1 MAKVNLTFETN
12 ELAQATPDQIETALN
27 QFEATI
33 GKTLPQDYR
42 AHMLTYNG
50 GDVEQEDIE
59 HKNYTEDGGGIS
71 YFFPIGTGDYT
82 IEEVYTVMT
91 SNSMLPPGY
100 IPIGTTQGGGKI
112 IMSLNNDSSY
122 GYTEEAYPDGTRRDL
137 SPSFT
142 DLINDMVEE
151 VG

>member
-1 MAKVNLTFETN
+1 MAKVNLTFRMHQ
-12 ELAQATPDQIETALN
+12 LAQATPAQIETALN

-42 AHMLTYNG
+42 QHMLTYNG
-50 GDVEQEDIE
+50 GIVEQDNIE
-59 HKNYTEDGGGIS
+59 HKDHTEDGGGIS
-71 YFFPIGTGDYT
+71 KFYPVSYGDYT
-82 IEEVYTVMT
+82 LEKAYANDV
-91 SNSMLPPGY
+91 NSGMLPLGY
-100 IPIGTTQGGGKI
+100 ISIGETRGGGEI
-112 IMSLNNDSSY
+112 IISLNNDGTY
-122 GYTEEAYPDGTRRDL
+122 GVTEEWYPDGSKLPL